1 MRRSLLAFLALSAS
15 STLWAVPALAD
26 PLTNDPSGC
35 GGDAYSSAEV
45 VEGRRPRRGP
55 ITAMPDSMCADL
67 APSIRPPGVD
77 LYVAPGLPGPYG
89 SGGGYGPG
97 PGYGPP
103 GPGYGP
109 GPGYDPRGGYDAGGP
124 GPGGLGDGG
133 VYAPYGE
140 RLPPRLRRG
149 D

>member
-1 MRRSLLAFLALSAS
+1 MRRSLLALVVLAA
-15 STLWAVPALAD
+15 TPALGA

-55 ITAMPDSMCADL
+55 ITAMPDTLCADL
-67 APSIRPPGVD
+67 AAPARPNGVDFYGAPGV
-77 LYVAPGLPGPYG
+77 YGPGGYG
-89 SGGGYGPG
+89 VGGYGDGYGPG
-97 PGYGPP
+97 
-103 GPGYGP
+103 
-109 GPGYDPRGGYDAGGP
+109 GGYDAGGP

-140 RLPPRLRRG
+140 RLPPRPRRG
-149 D
+149 N